1 MLMREVNARDISNKS
16 YSGDAWVLFQ
26 KKRKFCDLRFE
37 LTSVF
42 AVIYELVL
50 LSVCVLLIEL
60 LYSNSILI
68 ITVHMRIISKD
79 LLWFCFV
86 HQVWIVDLYH
96 LLSVYKLKTWF
107 DFLWVCLETPF
118 FQFGSLTV
126 AILRFWQ
133 FAHFPYIN

>member
-1 MLMREVNARDISNKS
+1 MTVSISVFMLMREVNARDISNKS
-16 YSGDAWVLFQ
+16 YSGDAWVLVQ

-42 AVIYELVL
+42 AVINELVL
-50 LSVCVLLIEL
+50 LSVCVLLIGL

-68 ITVHMRIISKD
+68 NTDPMRIMSKD
-79 LLWFCFV
+79 LLWFYCV

-118 FQFGSLTV
+118 FNLG
-126 AILRFWQ
+126 IWQ
-133 FAHFPYIN
+133 